1 MTPGNENTKS
11 SKSSKETPGS
21 LDSSAAPSGFNSSA
35 APSSLDSSA
44 APSGFNNSTAPGSP
58 DSNAPSGTP
67 SSPGIILVTGGVRS
81 GKSTFAEQLAEQAA
95 HAGHQVTYIA
105 TADAGDEEMR
115 RRIEEHQKRR
125 PAHFTTAEERYHPD
139 RIIRESKDPSPY
151 FLLDCLTL
159 LLTNHLLR
167 RWEGSDDAQSY
178 LDGAREALNAV
189 DALLQA
195 AQTSPGTLL
204 VVTNEVGMGVVP
216 EHPLGRIFRDLAG
229 QANQKVAAA
238 ADQVWFSVCGITRRW
253 K

>member
-21 LDSSAAPSGFNSSA
+21 LDSSAAPSGFN
-35 APSSLDSSA
+35 
-44 APSGFNNSTAPGSP
+44 NSTAPGTPSSPGSP
-58 DSNAPSGTP
+58 DSNAAPGSADSSTAPGTP

-95 HAGHQVTYIA
+95 RAEHQVTYIA
-105 TADAGDEEMR
+105 TANAGDEEMR